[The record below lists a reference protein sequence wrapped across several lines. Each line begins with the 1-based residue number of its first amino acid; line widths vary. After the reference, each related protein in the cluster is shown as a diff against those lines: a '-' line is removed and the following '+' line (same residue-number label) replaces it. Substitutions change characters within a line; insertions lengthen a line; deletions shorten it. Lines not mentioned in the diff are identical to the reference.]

1 MFSVSYW
8 YFISHRWVHFYCTHL
23 SVMCLYMCL
32 LIISLFF
39 LILSWR
45 LWLSVS
51 LCSRLLW
58 SIPDNVICWVPDVNL
73 RLSRWFTLVCSWFY
87 FFLFISR
94 DQYTCWQ
101 EVTIINPSNISF
113 ILILFSPLI
122 VIIDLC
128 KVLCQNVW
136 VLCSNNYIC
145 WGQRHMNYA
154 IILQAS
160 NLAIIVQLL
169 HVSLIPGNSEPF

>member
-94 DQYTCWQ
+94 DQYICWQ

-113 ILILFSPLI
+113 ILILFSPLDAGGHESSWSRCPLI
-122 VIIDLC
+122 AKSKLLM
-128 KVLCQNVW
+128 VL
-136 VLCSNNYIC
+136 S
-145 WGQRHMNYA
+145 
-154 IILQAS
+154 S
-160 NLAIIVQLL
+160 PNLMGGVSYDTYTGDQLL
-169 HVSLIPGNSEPF
+169 HVW